1 MSDMKSAQETK
12 EESKSA
18 SDEIPMT
25 FPQRVSDTDT
35 TTRIYDFLVT
45 WTDVTGLRCGEVPRK
60 DCFIIID
67 QSIF

>member
-12 EESKSA
+12 EESKSS

-25 FPQRVSDTDT
+25 FPQRVSDT
-35 TTRIYDFLVT
+35 TTRMYDFLFT

-60 DCFIIID
+60 DCFIILD